1 MQRRIVPAGFRFRG
15 LVDFELAALSDLP
28 QTRGTRLVAPGIDVR
43 ATNAGELA
51 IDGTRLAVAVGCPRF
66 PAEFAHA
73 ANDARRWLDLWERK
87 GSDAPATVKGSY
99 AVALVDV
106 RSRRALLATDR
117 FATQP
122 MCYAFDG
129 RAIGFASRAD
139 AVPMRAEAGIDEQ
152 ALYDYLYFH
161 VIPAPRT
168 AYRGVSRLRGGHCIA
183 IQDEKAVLHRYW
195 IPTFRETSNAS
206 IDDLGERFR
215 ALVREAVARDASS
228 DNVGAY
234 LSGGT
239 DSSTIAGMIGEVRG
253 APARTFSIGFDVAG
267 YDELG
272 YARITARHFRTQHAE
287 YYLTPRDLID
297 SIARVAEQYDQPFGN
312 SSALAAYYC
321 AKLARESGVDT
332 LLAGDGGDE
341 LFGGNTRYALQRLFA
356 TYGHLP
362 AWLRTR
368 LIEPALL
375 DASSVSRYMLTR
387 KVASFVRQARVPMPE
402 RMETYNLLL
411 RLGIGDILEPG
422 FIETVDT
429 RDPER
434 QQRLV
439 YDEVESASL
448 VNRML
453 AYDWKY
459 TLADNDLPKVVET
472 AALAGVDVRFP
483 LLADELVDF
492 SLELRP
498 ALKVRGLKLRY
509 FFKRALRGFLPD
521 ATIAKK
527 KHGFGMPFGAWLV
540 RDRALRDFAVASL
553 ATLEGRGIVKR
564 EFMRTLVDAK
574 LGEHAGYY
582 GEMVWILLM
591 LATWFRVHEQAP
603 VAEAVDPGD

>member
-1 MQRRIVPAGFRFRG
+1 MQRRIVPAAFRFRG
-15 LVDFELAALSDLP
+15 LVDFELLASSDLP
-28 QTRGTRLVAPGIDVR
+28 PARGARLVAPGVDVH
-43 ATNAGELA
+43 ASSASDIAL
-51 IDGTRLAVAVGCPRF
+51 DGTRLAVAVGHPRF

-73 ANDARRWLDLWERK
+73 QGDAHRWLDLWQRK
-87 GSDAPATVKGSY
+87 GSDAPATVKGTY

-106 RSRRALLATDR
+106 RSHRALLATDR

-129 RAIGFASRAD
+129 RALGFASRAD
-139 AVPMRAEAGIDEQ
+139 AVPMRAEPGIDEQ

-168 AYRGVSRLRGGHCIA
+168 AWRGVSRLRGGHCVA
-183 IQDEKAVLHRYW
+183 IEGGKASQHRYW
-195 IPTFRETSNAS
+195 LPTFDETSKAS
-206 IDDLGERFR
+206 ISDLGERFR
-215 ALVREAVARDASS
+215 TLVREAVARDASG
-228 DNVGAY
+228 DAVGAY

-253 APARTFSIGFDVAG
+253 APPRTFSIGFDVAG

-272 YARITARHFRTQHAE
+272 YARVTAQHFRTQHAE
-287 YYLTPRDLID
+287 YYLTPRDVID
-297 SIARVAEQYDQPFGN
+297 SIARVAARYDQPFGN
-312 SSALAAYYC
+312 SSALAAYHC

-341 LFGGNTRYALQRLFA
+341 LFGGNTRYALQRLFS
-356 TYGHLP
+356 TYGYLP
-362 AWLRTR
+362 AWLRSGV
-368 LIEPALL
+368 LEPALL
-375 DASSVSRYMLTR
+375 DASSVERYALTR

-402 RMETYNLLL
+402 RMETYNLL
-411 RLGIGDILEPG
+411 RRIGIADVLEPG

-429 RDPER
+429 GDPER
-434 QQRLV
+434 QQRQV

-459 TLADNDLPKVVET
+459 TLADNDLPKVIET
-472 AALAGVDVRFP
+472 AALAGADVRFP
-483 LLADELVDF
+483 LLSDELVDF

-498 ALKVRGLKLRY
+498 TLKVRGLKLRY
-509 FFKRALRGFLPD
+509 FFKHALRGFLPD

-553 ATLEGRGIVKR
+553 ATLEDRGIVR
-564 EFMRTLVDAK
+564 PEFMRTLVGAR
-574 LGEHAGYY
+574 LAEHAGYY

-591 LATWFRVHEQAP
+591 LATWFGVHEKAP
-603 VAEAVDPGD
+603 VAEAMDPGD